1 MKTLNRILL
10 LLLAITLLI
19 TTYAMHAGMTRASIG
34 HEMVYTLKWPWL
46 SDAREISLYGVL
58 AWCFLFVRSQ
68 PVFVRVGLAAVIL
81 AFVIMALPPKVIHE
95 LPTPP
100 GLH

>member
-1 MKTLNRILL
+1 MKTLNRLLL
-10 LLLAITLLI
+10 LLLALTLLV

-34 HEMVYTLKWPWL
+34 HEMTYTLKWPWL
-46 SDAREISLYGVL
+46 SEVREISLYGVL
-58 AWCFLFVRSQ
+58 GWCVLFVRSQ
-68 PVFVRVGLAAVIL
+68 PAFVRIGLVTVIL
-81 AFVIMALPPKVIHE
+81 AFVLMALPPKVIHE